1 MVTKS
6 IQVQRHLKAMKP
18 ILTSITTVTA
28 LVFSAAWL
36 LGEQTAASAGQ
47 EAPTLTPSQAQQLQ
61 RDLVPHNSQDFF
73 RQGQERI
80 EREIQLLSESQ
91 RASSEPLLKINV
103 NTQTP
108 QDRLPLLQLYQ
119 FTQPSPE
126 Q

>member
-1 MVTKS
+1 
-6 IQVQRHLKAMKP
+6 MKP
-18 ILTSITTVTA
+18 ILTSITTLTA

-36 LGEQTAASAGQ
+36 LCEQTAAWTQQ
-47 EAPTLTPSQAQQLQ
+47 EAPTLTPSQVQQLQ

-103 NTQTP
+103 NTQTQ
-108 QDRLPLLQLYQ
+108 QDRLPHLQPYE